1 MFEDSLVAS
10 RVVEVSSSKRW
21 TLLASIGLQVA
32 VAGVVMVLPLLHPEA
47 LPFRDESPRLLMPL
61 MLKRPVPVAQAQR
74 APSASS
80 SSMAATSTT
89 RPLIASLSP
98 TDASEVPQL
107 APFGSRIRM
116 GDGFPMGI
124 GTGDGHGPVV
134 SVAAAKT
141 PAERVRISS
150 GVSQG
155 MLIAPIRPVYPMIAK
170 AAGVEGSVVV
180 EAVISRDGRIESL
193 HVVSGPP
200 MLQNAAMDAIREAR
214 YQPYRLN
221 GEPTEVETRITVNF
235 RMRG

>member
-47 LPFRDESPRLLMPL
+47 LPFRVEAPKVLMPL
-61 MLKRPVPVAQAQR
+61 APKPPGPVRVETASA
-74 APSASS
+74 ASS
-80 SSMAATSTT
+80 SAYASVATRLLTITT
-89 RPLIASLSP
+89 LLPGIDRSDPPPLL
-98 TDASEVPQL
+98 
-107 APFGSRIRM
+107 PFGSGMGGPNGLPAGIGI
-116 GDGFPMGI
+116 GDGN
-124 GTGDGHGPVV
+124 GP
-134 SVAAAKT
+134 SVTVRPEPK
-141 PAERVRISS
+141 PAERLRVSS

-155 MLIAPIRPVYPMIAK
+155 MLITPIRPVYPMIAK

-180 EAVISRDGRIESL
+180 EAVISRDGWIESL